1 MRIALILVG
10 VTCERF
16 GAAKARLQ
24 LKVVSARQAA
34 AALLAICMGFVS
46 SPVAI
51 AGESTMP
58 EDFVE
63 RVTPEL
69 AAKYKYIEDGEF
81 TEQLN
86 VPTYEWMPAN
96 GPPRAIVLAVHG
108 LTLHGRRYRV
118 LARMLAA
125 NNVGVVSLDMRGF
138 GRCHFDPNRR
148 FSSADDDKTKVNHEK
163 SYADI
168 VRLAQLIKQKYRD
181 DKLLLIGESLGC
193 TFCVRLA
200 GEHPELT
207 DAILLS
213 APAVRVNSKMY
224 IGHGTVARGIKA
236 VFTPGHD
243 INLHSFFEYLV
254 SNNPKVSKEM
264 IDDPL
269 ILKELSLK
277 ALLSTDKFVSRTARW
292 GKSVSDK
299 MPVLILQGSRDS
311 CVSPKK
317 VTDLLNAMPSNDQTL
332 AWRGNYGHLQLE
344 TVFMRTTIIDAV
356 VNFLRNHSRENIPEL
371 KAFQQQIVDAGGTLA
386 E

>member
-1 MRIALILVG
+1 MI
-10 VTCERF
+10 
-16 GAAKARLQ
+16 
-24 LKVVSARQAA
+24 VVSARQAV
-34 AALLAICMGFVS
+34 AALLAICTTLAS
-46 SPVAI
+46 SLVAI

-58 EDFVE
+58 ENFAE
-63 RVTPEL
+63 KVTPEL

-81 TEQLN
+81 TERLN
-86 VPTYEWMPAN
+86 IPTYEWMPAN
-96 GPPRAIVLAVHG
+96 APPRAIVLAVHG

-138 GRCHFDPNRR
+138 GRCHFDPDKR
-148 FSSADDDKTKVNHEK
+148 FSSADDDKTKVNYEK
-163 SYADI
+163 SYEDI
-168 VRLAQLIKQKYRD
+168 VRLGKLIKEKYPSK
-181 DKLLLIGESLGC
+181 KLLLVGESLGC
-193 TFCVRLA
+193 TFCVRMA
-200 GEHPELT
+200 AEHPELT

-224 IGHGTVARGIKA
+224 FGHGTVARGVKA
-236 VFTPGHD
+236 VVTPGHYID
-243 INLHSFFEYLV
+243 LHSFFEYLV
-254 SNNPKVSKEM
+254 SNNPQVSKEM
-264 IDDPL
+264 MDDPL
-269 ILKELSLK
+269 IVKELSLK
-277 ALLSTDKFVSRTARW
+277 SLISTDKFVSKTARW

-317 VTDLLNAMPSNDQTL
+317 VTDLLSAMPSDDQTL

-371 KAFQQQIVDAGGTLA
+371 KAFEQQIIDAGGTLT